1 MVQEAQKQ
9 QQRFLAS
16 VQLLAV
22 PVEQP
27 QESLPLSAC
36 LDSGFS
42 EEALVVVVVLT
53 ARQSLAWLVLL
64 AVHLAAAAVAA
75 LLPTTA

>member
-1 MVQEAQKQ
+1 MQEAQKQ

-42 EEALVVVVVLT
+42 EEALV
-53 ARQSLAWLVLL
+53 QSLDALYRRLL
-64 AVHLAAAAVAA
+64 HRSGGLFQ
-75 LLPTTA
+75 